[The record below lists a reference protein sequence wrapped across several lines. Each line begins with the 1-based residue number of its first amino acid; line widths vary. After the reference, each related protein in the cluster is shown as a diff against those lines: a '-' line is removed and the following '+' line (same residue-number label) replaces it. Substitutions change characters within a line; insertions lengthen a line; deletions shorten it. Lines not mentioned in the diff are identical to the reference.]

1 MSKMIYRLIALCL
14 LSVSL
19 TMFAQS
25 GDSMKQEQSQPDQMK
40 HDNDGMKH
48 DDSMKHDEM
57 KNDKKTKKNKKTKD
71 SMNHDDSMKHKDQ
84 MKHDDKPNRN

>member
-1 MSKMIYRLIALCL
+1 MSKMIYRLIAMCL

-25 GDSMKQEQSQPDQMK
+25 GDSMKREQSQPDQMK
-40 HDNDGMKH
+40 HDDGMKH
-48 DDSMKHDEM
+48 DAM

-71 SMNHDDSMKHKDQ
+71 SMKHG
-84 MKHDDKPNRN
+84 DKPNQN

>member
-25 GDSMKQEQSQPDQMK
+25 GDSMKREQSQPDQMK
-40 HDNDGMKH
+40 HDDGMKH
-48 DDSMKHDEM
+48 DDR
-57 KNDKKTKKNKKTKD
+57 
-71 SMNHDDSMKHKDQ
+71 MKHKDQ

>member
-25 GDSMKQEQSQPDQMK
+25 GDSMKREQSQPDQMK
-40 HDNDGMKH
+40 HDDGMKH
-48 DDSMKHDEM
+48 DDR
-57 KNDKKTKKNKKTKD
+57 
-71 SMNHDDSMKHKDQ
+71 MKHKDQ
-84 MKHDDKPNRN
+84 MKHDDKPNQN

>member
-25 GDSMKQEQSQPDQMK
+25 GDSMKREQSQPDQMK
-40 HDNDGMKH
+40 HDDGMKH
-48 DDSMKHDEM
+48 DDR
-57 KNDKKTKKNKKTKD
+57 
-71 SMNHDDSMKHKDQ
+71 MKHKDQ
-84 MKHDDKPNRN
+84 MKHDDNPNQN